1 MVQWKKIRQ
10 AAGCCRGGDSRARR
24 RTNDSYR
31 PPLKRQLP
39 PTCHC
44 EERSDVAISQYPTRS
59 QESRRRNRNCLPEIA
74 TGAKRPRNDTSGG
87 TALTAVHPI
96 DLAVLLPLR
105 GRAGHAPPLQT
116 HQCRPIPNFSFLI
129 PNMINKAAPH
139 HSARAFVERFFVEAR
154 FEKCRRALCTSSFSN
169 RRIGEKYPAK
179 AEGAMMRCCHK

>member
-1 MVQWKKIRQ
+1 MACTEVWGV
-10 AAGCCRGGDSRARR
+10 AALTAQ
-24 RTNDSYR
+24 
-31 PPLKRQLP
+31 PLAALP
-39 PTCHC
+39 PYRCAVSAATDAIGFYVFSMPCTNCH
-44 EERSDVAISQYPTRS
+44 
-59 QESRRRNRNCLPEIA
+59 CLPEIA

-87 TALTAVHPI
+87 TALTTVHPI

-105 GRAGHAPPLQT
+105 GQAGHAPPLQT

-129 PNMINKAAPH
+129 PNIINKAAPH

>member
-1 MVQWKKIRQ
+1 MPPYNLPVCMALTTRKGYAASVRRQ
-10 AAGCCRGGDSRARR
+10 SRQRLRSERR
-24 RTNDSYR
+24 Y
-31 PPLKRQLP
+31 
-39 PTCHC
+39 
-44 EERSDVAISQYPTRS
+44 
-59 QESRRRNRNCLPEIA
+59 RRNWFLRFFDALYELSLPSRDCHV
-74 TGAKRPRNDTSGG
+74 GRWPPRNDTSGG
-87 TALTAVHPI
+87 TALTTVHPI

>member
-1 MVQWKKIRQ
+1 MPPYNLPVCMALTTRKGHAASVRRQ
-10 AAGCCRGGDSRARR
+10 SRQRLRSERR
-24 RTNDSYR
+24 Y
-31 PPLKRQLP
+31 
-39 PTCHC
+39 
-44 EERSDVAISQYPTRS
+44 
-59 QESRRRNRNCLPEIA
+59 RRNWFLRFFDALYELSLPSRDCHV
-74 TGAKRPRNDTSGG
+74 GRWPPRNDTSGG
-87 TALTAVHPI
+87 TALTTVHPI

-129 PNMINKAAPH
+129 PNIINKAAPH